1 MRELKPKHRITNKTK
16 DAVAALAWASYR
28 RGNVPWK
35 GNNVSVDVFEYLSG
49 HGVLLTRSYSP
60 KQLNYIMRMLS
71 ESDLAD
77 IQIEQT
83 GITHFA
89 FKPDVVIQG
98 HYPLFVTDENPVAQA
113 ESKAT
118 PTVNV
123 LDLPVPALPVTRY
136 RKDELDE
143 LLDKFFAVNPE
154 SYADYIDRLLPALK
168 VVVDG

>member
-1 MRELKPKHRITNKTK
+1 MRELKLKHRVTSKTK

-35 GNNVSVDVFEYLSG
+35 GNNVAADVFEYLSG

-60 KQLNYIMRMLS
+60 RQLNYVMRQLG

-77 IQIEQT
+77 IQIGQT
-83 GITHFA
+83 GITYFA
-89 FKPDVVIQG
+89 FKPDVDIQG
-98 HYPLFVTDENPVAQA
+98 QIPLFITDENYSVAQA
-113 ESKAT
+113 ESKV
-118 PTVNV
+118 TVNT
-123 LDLPVPALPVTRY
+123 LDLPIPALPITRY
-136 RKDELDE
+136 RKDELDN